1 MKQTVRFG
9 RMCLAVMAAWL
20 LAVGLACGVCAAES
34 EPKDSLILVEVASPD
49 ENGYFDV
56 TVSAENLEFLVSEIA
71 LRYDTKTVCPV
82 DADGESA

>member
-9 RMCLAVMAAWL
+9 RMCFAVMAAWL

-71 LRYDTKTVCPV
+71 LRYDTNTVCPV
-82 DADGESA
+82 DADG